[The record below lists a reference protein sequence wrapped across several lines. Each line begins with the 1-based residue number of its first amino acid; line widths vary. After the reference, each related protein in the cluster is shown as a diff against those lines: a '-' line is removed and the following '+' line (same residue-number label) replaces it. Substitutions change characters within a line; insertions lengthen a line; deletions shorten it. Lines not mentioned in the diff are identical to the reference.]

1 MRMVMTIAT
10 RLEFARQLDKLRNSD
25 ISIDEFEEEY
35 FSLTK
40 GMKKD
45 DLDLLLIQDIF
56 FQVWHLYDDFSD
68 DYLQIDEEINSD
80 INRYICFLASNKKCE
95 WPILEGIL
103 TTFLTFF
110 TFGYYNKIRRKQLKK
125 FGDLNAWPFISIQEY
140 QNCRE
145 KNCREKN
152 EGKE

>member
-25 ISIDEFEEEY
+25 ISIDEFEEKY

-40 GMKKD
+40 GMKKGD
-45 DLDLLLIQDIF
+45 NLDSSLIQDIF
-56 FQVWHLYDDFSD
+56 LQIWQLYDDFSD

-95 WPILEGIL
+95 WPTLGEGRLGIF
-103 TTFLTFF
+103 TFFTFF
-110 TFGYYNKIRRKQLKK
+110 TFGYYNKIT
-125 FGDLNAWPFISIQEY
+125 DVTH
-140 QNCRE
+140 
-145 KNCREKN
+145 
-152 EGKE
+152 